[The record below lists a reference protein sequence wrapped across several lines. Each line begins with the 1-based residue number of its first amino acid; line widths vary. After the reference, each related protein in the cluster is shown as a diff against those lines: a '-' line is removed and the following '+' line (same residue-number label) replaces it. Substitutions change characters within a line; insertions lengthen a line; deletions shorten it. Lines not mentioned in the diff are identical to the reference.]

1 MDIHRELAIFDS
13 VINEPLNKN
22 STRIEQESKLYDSSS
37 VLHHYTPGIDE
48 RMLEVFCKAENPE
61 DPIEILNLF
70 LGRVEAE
77 LGQKQIR
84 PELAT
89 LWNKAKFRRNITVEE
104 LLSSNVTI
112 GFIKELFNFY
122 FRDDLYG
129 RLESDKN
136 IILSSGAVCEDL
148 WGLPEIMKECLRF
161 ALNKNWYGYSD
172 SRGRESSR
180 IAIADYENI
189 RMGTQIYDVNNV
201 VITMGATFAINSL
214 ADFILTN
221 SQGSEVLCG
230 IPNYPPLVKAI
241 ALRHNVK
248 LVPIQTDGVVS
259 SIRNIIDALKPD
271 TPMVMIQ
278 TVLNP
283 NGTLVNENEIKELI
297 SKASPNT
304 MIILDECHELLGP
317 KISYCKE
324 RAAENVIRIS
334 SLSKKWA
341 VPGLK
346 IGWFIANKNFI
357 KKFYEFASTTY
368 GGPPSFYFTLLEFLA
383 RMESW
388 LLNDVEELTPADV
401 DLFNADYKVKLNTL
415 QKAYATYKDHRI
427 ARREELYNLKGICL
441 NYLANTKAQ
450 FIMPN
455 YSINI
460 GLEYGGHKDSYGC
473 FRELLHQ
480 KSVSFYPGIL
490 NFCMSGSLL
499 RMTFTRPVEEI
510 KESLQRLSHI

>member
-1 MDIHRELAIFDS
+1 MESHKELTIFDEL
-13 VINEPLNKN
+13 IAEPLNKN
-22 STRIEQESKLYDSSS
+22 SSRIYGETKSYDSSS
-37 VLHHYTPGIDE
+37 VIEHYTPGVDE

-70 LGRVEAE
+70 LGRIESE
-77 LGQKQIR
+77 LGEKQMR
-84 PELAT
+84 PELAA
-89 LWNKAKFRRNITVEE
+89 LWQKAKYRRNVTAKE

-112 GFIKELFNFY
+112 GFVKELFNFY

-129 RLESDKN
+129 RLESDQN
-136 IILSSGAVCEDL
+136 IILSSGAVFEDL
-148 WGLPEIMKECLRF
+148 WGLPEIMKDCLRF

-189 RMGTQIYDVNNV
+189 RMGEEVYDVNNV

-214 ADFILTN
+214 ADFVLTN

-241 ALRHNVK
+241 ALRHEVK
-248 LVPIQTDGVVS
+248 LVPIQTTGVVS
-259 SIRNIIDALKPD
+259 SIRQIIDTLKPD

-283 NGTLVNENEIKELI
+283 NGTLVDENEIKELI
-297 SKASPNT
+297 TKASPNT
-304 MIILDECHELLGP
+304 IIILDECHELLGP
-317 KISYCKE
+317 KISFCKE

-388 LLNDVEELTPADV
+388 LLQGVDELVPKDAE
-401 DLFNADYKVKLNTL
+401 LFNEDYNIKLDKL
-415 QKAYATYKDHRI
+415 QKAYTNYKDHRI
-427 ARREELYNLKGICL
+427 ARQHELYNLKGISL
-441 NYLANTKAQ
+441 NNLANSNAK

-460 GLEYGGHKDSYGC
+460 GLEYSGYKDSYSC
-473 FRELLHQ
+473 FREILHE

-510 KESLQRLSHI
+510 KESLQRISNI